1 MGKVPG
7 RVPERTQVSSAPT
20 TTPRGFFSEPRH
32 QAESK
37 RRTGISRTISD
48 DRVRQKNV
56 FRDTKVP
63 PQETR
68 ATPHTPTRLNVL
80 FRELPSR
87 TLSLRAHHRSLEA
100 CRRAFPVPTPERVS
114 RDARAFVGNLRR
126 LRKKRS
132 PRSRRL
138 AMSQDSPE
146 QQMPLALSPTALA
159 QRDGNMIPTEYPK
172 SIGKKNLDARY
183 ARDARWLGRNAD
195 DDAMT
200 RTAAVSDL
208 SFSFLFRRRRRRSD
222 AAGTHLSPT
231 HTPPFTAQVPE
242 PDGLEHVPRDE
253 VREREEG
260 WEKVQPRVRPRASQQ
275 SVSDAPSSRFHEVT
289 KKTDDAASPPSPFR
303 LADACPR
310 SWRATSGARRR

>member
-1 MGKVPG
+1 MNRSDV
-7 RVPERTQVSSAPT
+7 
-20 TTPRGFFSEPRH
+20 FL
-32 QAESK
+32 
-37 RRTGISRTISD
+37 RTISD

-68 ATPHTPTRLNVL
+68 ATPHTTTRLNVL

-138 AMSQDSPE
+138 AMSQESPE

-183 ARDARWLGRNAD
+183 ARDARRLGRNAD

-208 SFSFLFRRRRRRSD
+208 SFFFVADDDKATPLELTFPRRTLRLSPRRFRSPTDSNMSPATKFVNAKKGGKRSSHGCVRVRANSPCPTRRRL
-222 AAGTHLSPT
+222 A
-231 HTPPFTAQVPE
+231 FT
-242 PDGLEHVPRDE
+242 
-253 VREREEG
+253 
-260 WEKVQPRVRPRASQQ
+260 K
-275 SVSDAPSSRFHEVT
+275 
-289 KKTDDAASPPSPFR
+289 
-303 LADACPR
+303 
-310 SWRATSGARRR
+310 